1 MCIIQNNKK
10 QHLHQVCK
18 LFKTLNTKQ
27 HILIKYLCIH
37 LLFRF
42 PLFSPGDG
50 VNSLEQQIKLDSVA
64 EIETAEVKET
74 AIADHEETGDESGIN
89 THAPLLTESGEKD
102 FEGEKDH
109 STGINI
115 EGIQRPYDASDKDHS
130 TDPPATTLVMVESDK
145 DACDAELVSAGKLES
160 SGGGDIGT
168 VSGQEAVDVADHERT
183 QGKGDN
189 GILFAFFNVD
199 IAYSLCPK
207 KNVIV
212 EILGQII

>member
-64 EIETAEVKET
+64 
-74 AIADHEETGDESGIN
+74 
-89 THAPLLTESGEKD
+89 
-102 FEGEKDH
+102 
-109 STGINI
+109 GINI